1 MRRLFKVNEKTLKR
15 YKFYE
20 DFRLESQVSAWQ
32 NNALAKNGRQFAKK
46 QLFAMCIV
54 VMTCTMITYFIWGLS
69 YAFSTL
75 IGGVVV
81 IIPNVVFAI
90 KAFRYAGA
98 SKAQLVARSFY
109 SGAKLKLA
117 LTAILFALAFKFLVL
132 VPAAFLTGFCLVLA
146 MPLLTPFFI
155 KI

>member
-1 MRRLFKVNEKTLKR
+1 MST
-15 YKFYE
+15 
-20 DFRLESQVSAWQ
+20 WQ
-32 NNALAKNGRQFAKK
+32 NNALAKNGRQFAIK

-54 VMTCTMITYFIWGLS
+54 VIACTVTTYFIWGLS
-69 YAFSTL
+69 YAYSTL
-75 IGGVVV
+75 VGGIVV
-81 IIPNVVFAI
+81 IIPNVVFAL

-98 SKAQLVARSFY
+98 SKAQLVAKSFY

-132 VPAAFLTGFCLVLA
+132 VPSAFLTGFCLVLA
-146 MPLLTPFFI
+146 MPLLTPIFI